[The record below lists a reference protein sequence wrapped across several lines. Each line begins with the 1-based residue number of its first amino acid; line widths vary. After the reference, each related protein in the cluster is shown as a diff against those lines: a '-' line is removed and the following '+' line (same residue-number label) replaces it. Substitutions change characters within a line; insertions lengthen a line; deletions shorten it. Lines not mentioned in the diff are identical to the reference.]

1 MKTNKKLKAITLVIT
16 GIGLFGFILCRK
28 NIAVSFTLQGLA
40 TISAISYCFVKTD
53 EELNP
58 LSEAWNELE
67 DERQRINE
75 QYTKDCQQ
83 FDEDRERLKLET
95 LEELQNQKEYFLL
108 EQKKIIEMYE
118 HELDLYIEQLQ
129 LKEDLLRKAK
139 LPKLASGISRTEYY
153 ANKII
158 SYLFENGIDCDFAD
172 SWEESTHDLIR
183 LIPKNGTTKKD
194 LENHTEQLQLELR
207 LSTSPKF
214 EITQGCIQIRLD
226 TRLIETIPKEKTNK
240 LKLVIDE
247 WLPDILA
254 KVIHLKLDGETQ
266 SGKSTC
272 VANICSV
279 LSCIYKDAEFI
290 SVDPKYPLSLAGIA
304 PESLASWQRIPKY
317 PRIDNA
323 LAGLQELADTV
334 RLRLELAG
342 QDVAAGKPI
351 RKFPKIVFVVDEI
364 DWIALEYSK
373 EAIDLLQVGLK
384 VGAAL
389 NVVVVYLGQ
398 TPRCSKLK
406 MTKDDFRNSTNIS
419 LGSNIPDAIET
430 YIFDEDYKRELLDLY
445 WQEMNKD
452 NIYICLV
459 SQKGKKPFL
468 GQLPLPGS
476 YKPMSSKLHSE
487 KSPNRVSTLTAD
499 KVESIDI
506 RNLQPQLTNIEEIEL
521 WNRVQFGL
529 STKSK
534 TYVIEM
540 VLNCKGRDFKKGQE
554 YLNYLMEKF
563 S

>member
-1 MKTNKKLKAITLVIT
+1 MKKYTTKQLKALTLFVT
-16 GIGLFGFILCRK
+16 VVGLFGFILCRK
-28 NIAVSFTLQGLA
+28 NVAVSFTLQGLA
-40 TISAISYCFVKTD
+40 TVSAISYCLIKTD

-58 LSEAWNELE
+58 LSEAWKELE
-67 DERQRINE
+67 EERERINQ

-83 FDEDRERLKLET
+83 FDEDRERLKLENA
-95 LEELQNQKEYFLL
+95 ELLQEQKEYFLA
-108 EQKKIIEMYE
+108 EQKRVVDLYE

-183 LIPKNGTTKKD
+183 LIPKNGTTKRD
-194 LENHTEQLQLELR
+194 LEKHSEALQLELR
-207 LSTSPKF
+207 LSNAPTF
-214 EITQGCIQIRLD
+214 EIVQGCIQLRLD
-226 TRLIETIPKEKTNK
+226 TRLVETVQKEKKSK
-240 LKLVIDE
+240 LSLVVDE
-247 WLPDILA
+247 WLPDVIA

-266 SGKSTC
+266 SGKSTA

-279 LSCIYKDAEFI
+279 LSTIYKDAEFI
-290 SVDPKYPLSLAGIA
+290 SIDPKYPLSLAGIA
-304 PESLASWQRIPKY
+304 PEALATWQRIPKY
-317 PRIDNA
+317 PRIENA

-342 QDVAAGKPI
+342 QDIAAGKPI

-389 NVVVVYLGQ
+389 NVVVLYLGQ

-419 LGSNIPDAIET
+419 LGSNIPDALET
-430 YIFDEDYKRELLDLY
+430 YIFDEEYKRELLELY
-445 WQEMNKD
+445 WSEMNKG
-452 NIYICLV
+452 NVYICLV

-468 GQLPLPGS
+468 AKLPEPGL
-476 YKPMSSKLHSE
+476 YKPL
-487 KSPNRVSTLTAD
+487 LTVNSGKRHEVNND
-499 KVESIDI
+499 KPINDDRLYPELTPVEELS
-506 RNLQPQLTNIEEIEL
+506 L
-521 WNRVQFGL
+521 WNELKETL
-529 STKSK
+529 STQGK
-534 TYVIEM
+534 TYVIEER
-540 VLNCKGRDFKKGQE
+540 LSCKGKYYKKGSL
-554 YLNYLMEKF
+554 YLDYLSSKYG
-563 S
+563 